1 MFIIH
6 SLKLNED
13 VMPRNMNFLVYFNF
27 LYLANSD
34 ILLTNRYLINIYRLY
49 SPLICKQTTIYKQTT
64 TKQTPTYFMES

>member
-13 VMPRNMNFLVYFNF
+13 VMRRNMNFLAYFNF

-49 SPLICKQTTIYKQTT
+49 SHLYVSKPLIYKQTT

>member
-13 VMPRNMNFLVYFNF
+13 VMRRNMNFMAYFNF

-34 ILLTNRYLINIYRLY
+34 ILLTNRYLIYIAYI
-49 SPLICKQTTIYKQTT
+49 PQLICKQTTIYKQTT
-64 TKQTPTYFMES
+64 TKQTPTYFMKS